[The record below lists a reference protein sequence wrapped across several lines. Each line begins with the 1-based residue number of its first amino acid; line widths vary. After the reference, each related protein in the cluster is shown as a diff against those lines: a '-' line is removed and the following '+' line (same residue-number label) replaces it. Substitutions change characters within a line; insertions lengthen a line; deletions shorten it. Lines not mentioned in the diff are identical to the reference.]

1 MEEKKLAEKIRNSK
15 NLLVTI
21 EECLAHRDSKAKREA
36 KKRVFQRIV
45 TKKCLCTKP
54 ERLNFGTSTSK
65 VY

>member
-36 KKRVFQRIV
+36 KKKGLSAYSY
-45 TKKCLCTKP
+45 KKMSLYETRTIKL
-54 ERLNFGTSTSK
+54 RNQYK
-65 VY
+65 